1 VIDKTVADRLVQAPG
16 EALGAS
22 SYIEA
27 PAREIAAEARNS
39 AGEAQAPFSSVVPA
53 IIGSALLMQTLNAT
67 VLANALPTM
76 ARSFHED
83 PVHLNTAITV
93 YLLASAIF
101 LPVSGWAA
109 DRFGARRI
117 FVFAIV
123 AYAAACAGCGIAQ
136 SLPQLLGAR
145 FLEGAAGAMMGPV
158 GRLVLLRSTPKHNL
172 VRAMSVLVMP
182 ALLGPVIGPPIGG
195 AIVTYGSWRWIFF
208 FNLPIAAVGVAL
220 VLRFIQDVREHN
232 PPPLDWP
239 GLILTGL
246 GMAAVVY
253 GFENIGRGPLPP
265 WAVATLMA
273 GGAVLLAIYAWH
285 AARTEHAI
293 LDLKLLKIRTFAASV
308 VGGAFM
314 RMGMGATPFML
325 ALLLQIAFGLSAF
338 QAGMMTFASAA
349 AALVMKTCAPPILA
363 RFGFRTTLSVNAVV
377 VAVFFMAYALFRPD
391 TPHWLIYAV
400 LLGGGFFR
408 SLQFTSLNGLAFADI
423 DHVQMSRASTMST
436 MGQQLS
442 QSIGIGLAAVLLH
455 LSLAHAHVRH
465 LTAPIIAPAFIV
477 IGVVAL
483 VPLLF
488 FLPLP
493 QDAGDEL
500 HGRARQAG
508 RRRSPL
514 RRARDH

>member
-1 VIDKTVADRLVQAPG
+1 MDKAVG
-16 EALGAS
+16 EAVAPVDAFEAAS
-22 SYIEA
+22 ITGKSARDVASGVEA
-27 PAREIAAEARNS
+27 GR
-39 AGEAQAPFSSVVPA
+39 GDEAQARFSSVVPA

-117 FVFAIV
+117 FLFAIV

-136 SLPQLLGAR
+136 SLPQLLLAR
-145 FLEGAAGAMMGPV
+145 FAEGAAGAMMGPV

-195 AIVTYGSWRWIFF
+195 AIVTFGSWRWIFF
-208 FNLPIAAVGVAL
+208 FNIPIAALGVVL
-220 VLRFIQDVREHN
+220 VLKFIKDVREEG
-232 PPPLDWP
+232 PAPLDWP
-239 GLILTGL
+239 GLLLTGL

-265 WAVATLMA
+265 WAIAALMGA
-273 GGAVLLAIYAWH
+273 GGVLLAIYAWH
-285 AARTEHAI
+285 AGRTDHAI
-293 LDLKLLKIRTFAASV
+293 LDLRLLRIRTFSASV

-314 RMGMGATPFML
+314 RMGMGATPFLL

-363 RFGFRTTLSVNAVV
+363 RFGFRTTLNVNAVI
-377 VAVFFMAYALFRPD
+377 VALFFMAYALFRSG

-408 SLQFTSLNGLAFADI
+408 SLQFTALNGLAFADI
-423 DHVQMSRASTMST
+423 DYAQMSRASTMST

-442 QSIGIGLAAVLLH
+442 QSVGIGMAAVLLH
-455 LSLAHAHVRH
+455 LSLLHAHAHR
-465 LTAPIIAPAFIV
+465 LTAGIIAPSFIV
-477 IGVVAL
+477 IGAVAL
-483 VPLLF
+483 IPLLF

-493 QDAGDEL
+493 NDAGAEL
-500 HGRARQAG
+500 HGVQRG
-508 RRRSPL
+508 
-514 RRARDH
+514 RRARG

>member
-1 VIDKTVADRLVQAPG
+1 MAGSVVEAVAVGR
-16 EALGAS
+16 
-22 SYIEA
+22 
-27 PAREIAAEARNS
+27 AENPP
-39 AGEAQAPFSSVVPA
+39 ETQAPFSSVVPA

-76 ARSFHED
+76 AKALHQD
-83 PVHLNTAITV
+83 PIHLNTAITV

-101 LPVSGWAA
+101 LPISGWAA

-123 AYAAACAGCGIAQ
+123 AYAAACAGCGIAH
-136 SLPQLLGAR
+136 SLTQLLIAR

-195 AIVTYGSWRWIFF
+195 AIVTFGSWRWIFF
-208 FNLPIAAVGVAL
+208 FNLPIAALGVVL
-220 VLRFIQDVREHN
+220 VLRFIEDVREQGAQ
-232 PPPLDWP
+232 PLDWV
-239 GLILTGL
+239 GLILTGV
-246 GMAAVVY
+246 GMAAVVW
-253 GFENIGRGPLPP
+253 GFENIGRGPLPG
-265 WAVATLMA
+265 WAVAVMMTS
-273 GGAVLLAIYAWH
+273 GAALLAIYAWH
-285 AARTEHAI
+285 AGRTDHAI
-293 LDLKLLKIRTFAASV
+293 LDLRLLKIRTFTASV
-308 VGGAFM
+308 IGGGFM
-314 RMGMGATPFML
+314 RMGMGATPFLL

-363 RFGFRTTLSVNAVV
+363 RFGFRTTLCVNAVIV
-377 VAVFFMAYALFRPD
+377 SVFFMGYALFRPD

-423 DHVQMSRASTMST
+423 DHAQMSRASTMST

-442 QSIGIGLAAVLLH
+442 QSIGIGMAAVLLH
-455 LSLAHAHVRH
+455 LSLKHAHTHH
-465 LTAPIIAPAFIV
+465 LTADIIAPTFIV

-483 VPLLF
+483 LPLLF

-493 QDAGDEL
+493 RDAGAEL
-500 HGRARQAG
+500 HGPQRT
-508 RRRSPL
+508 RRVRG
-514 RRARDH
+514 A